1 MASILSLIVAFWFIV
16 VTGARKNNAHGPFV
30 YRKAKDRNQSLAN
43 CNYLVNGSYWLSLYG
58 IKNHFDKKEVR
69 MKFVRFLR
77 GKLVAAAI
85 VGIVIVG
92 GATAAF
98 AATPAGQDLVHAITG
113 PAHAKVTST
122 VDSQAGNPHAN
133 NHQAN
138 NDNKNTCPGLPDAQR
153 LAGQFALGTASTSD
167 DIQALCALHQGTFT
181 GTTLNGASVSSKR
194 VFGYGEID
202 ALLTY
207 AQFLAGQ
214 DKANAGGKLTSANAR
229 GFLAEA
235 VQSCGTTPLV
245 TCLKTN
251 MPGFEPGNSNDTGHG
266 NGHGKP
272 SSTPTPHH

>member
-1 MASILSLIVAFWFIV
+1 MESKIISI
-16 VTGARKNNAHGPFV
+16 RKE
-30 YRKAKDRNQSLAN
+30 R
-43 CNYLVNGSYWLSLYG
+43 GS
-58 IKNHFDKKEVR
+58 

-77 GKLVAAAI
+77 GKLVAAVI

-98 AATPAGQDLVHAITG
+98 AATPAGQDLVHTLTG
-113 PAHAKVTST
+113 PAHSKVTST
-122 VDSQAGNPHAN
+122 VDSQAGDPHAN
-133 NHQAN
+133 NHQTN
-138 NDNKNTCPGLPDAQR
+138 NDNKSTCPGLPDAQR

-167 DIQALCALHQGTFT
+167 DIQAMCALHQGTFT
-181 GTTLNGASVSSKR
+181 GTTPKGASVSSKR

-207 AQFLAGQ
+207 AQFLASH
-214 DKANAGGKLTSANAR
+214 DTANAGGKLTDANAR

-251 MPGFEPGNSNDTGHG
+251 IPGFELGNANDTSHG